1 MGGSF
6 ATGFFSSVGS
16 ALKEKADQHR
26 ANDQKMKDAQ
36 AQIYWDGIK
45 SGNLSPE
52 QLEYAQSQLQKIYGN
67 SKPLKEMFKK
77 FGHVVGLI
85 HGKQGG
91 QEQAPQGGTGGMTPP
106 PKMSQSGGP
115 PGAVPIPLGKPGEVK
130 PEPIPLAKPGEGPP
144 PTPLNSAAAQN
155 PQEIPKPSQMSKPPS
170 FADVVAAGHPSDA
183 AQDERAMKFWKEQQK
198 TLHEFK
204 MAEVDAAA
212 KAKAANP
219 SGRPVMG
226 PAVSVSNA
234 RTLAKEGRTF
244 QDKDGN
250 PIDLTSLPD
259 TMGLKNIVWGG
270 KSYYEPFSP
279 NSKVVTVGNETYA
292 VSPMDV
298 EALTKGAGTDL
309 GEHRV
314 GTNRDT
320 VKGIDPTSG
329 ADVTRSSSQPATA
342 GVKKDASAQGGGATP
357 KPRMAA
363 PPKSSDLLPSNA
375 TSQRIAPVREA
386 YTQLFGDPTQPNAS
400 SLKDFAYIADNPQ
413 ASKRVGTAVKFVIDG
428 LEQEEKRSGS
438 LATLLKNYGG
448 IPQSLLQSQMAINKD
463 IIGKLS
469 PEETRAFNSII
480 SSLSTVMGLR
490 SLTKASAAKFSVAA
504 LERDVPVPGVNSM
517 NSAAFKDKMARLAEE
532 VYTGSR
538 TVPLP
543 QSERDYIK
551 KQVDDFSS
559 KTPTR
564 MTPPPKAGDKQ
575 SIDDIILN
583 EAKKRKPAA

>member
-1 MGGSF
+1 MGSF
-6 ATGFFSSVGS
+6 ATGFFSQVGS
-16 ALKEKADQHR
+16 ALKDKADEHR
-26 ANDQKMKDAQ
+26 ANDQKMKDQQ

-67 SKPLKEMFKK
+67 SKPLKEMFQK
-77 FGHVVGLI
+77 FGHVVGMI
-85 HGKQGG
+85 HGKGKGG
-91 QEQAPQGGTGGMTPP
+91 GGADAAAAPASGAPQGGGSAMTPP
-106 PKMSQSGGP
+106 PK
-115 PGAVPIPLGKPGEVK
+115 A
-130 PEPIPLAKPGEGPP
+130 
-144 PTPLNSAAAQN
+144 SAAQPN
-155 PQEIPKPSQMSKPPS
+155 PTQASPASATPQPNPISATPPKASAMTKPPS
-170 FADVVAAGHPSDA
+170 FADIVQAGHPSDA
-183 AQDERAMKFWKEQQK
+183 VQDERAMKFWKEQQK

-204 MAEVDAAA
+204 MDEVEAAA

-234 RTLAKEGRTF
+234 RELSKQGRTF
-244 QDKDGN
+244 LDKDGN

-259 TMGLKNIVWGG
+259 TMGLKNVVWGG

-298 EALTKGAGTDL
+298 EALGKGAGTDL

-314 GTNRDT
+314 GTSSES
-320 VKGIDPTSG
+320 VHGIDPTSG
-329 ADVTRSSSQPATA
+329 ADVTRRSTQPSTA
-342 GVKKDASAQGGGATP
+342 GVKPKGDATAPPS
-357 KPRMAA
+357 KPRTTP

-375 TSQRIAPVREA
+375 TANRIAPVREA
-386 YTQLFGDPTQPNAS
+386 YTQLFGDPTQPSAT
-400 SLKDFAYIADNPQ
+400 SLKDFSHLADNPQ
-413 ASKRVGTAVKFVIDG
+413 AAQRVGQAVQLVLGG

-448 IPQSLLQSQMAINKD
+448 VPQALLQSQLAINKD

-469 PEETRAFNSII
+469 PEETRAFNSIV
-480 SSLSTVMGLR
+480 SSFSTVMGLR
-490 SLTKASAAKFSVAA
+490 SLTKASAAKFSVVA
-504 LERDVPVPGVNSM
+504 LERDIPIPGVNAM
-517 NSAAFKDKMARLAEE
+517 NSAAFKDKMKRLAEE

-543 QSERDYIK
+543 ESERQFIK
-551 KQVDDFSS
+551 QQVDGGGETKKPS
-559 KTPTR
+559 R
-564 MTPPPKAGDKQ
+564 MTPPPKSSAAP
-575 SIDDIILN
+575 SIDDIIN
-583 EAKKRKPAA
+583 EAAKKKPKKAA